1 MKVDGEKKIV
11 TSTFLCLDINP
22 PDPLRL
28 KGQTNR
34 HVILK

>member
-22 PDPLRL
+22 PGPLKL

-34 HVILK
+34 HVVLK